1 MKTVPRSVLLL
12 AVVFSFLLSA
22 NLPFVSAHKIDQR
35 SQQSTSQ
42 EYGSFV
48 AAYDHC
54 RDPYNEMARKQFQ
67 SLGILE
73 GLCENINGQFYLPTD
88 INIVL
93 TECGQANALYNPR
106 THSIHICWEL
116 FSVLLDLFRPY
127 FRNQAELN
135 QNAANALIFIIFHE
149 IGHAL
154 IHVYDLPTT
163 GREEDAVDQ
172 FSTVWMY
179 RLGGGDQIIRSAD
192 FFYLSEK
199 NRGPFS
205 KTPFW
210 DEHSLDLQRFYN
222 IICLIYGTNPQRYA
236 NFIRLGTLPV
246 ERARRCQQEFTQ
258 IDRAWYRLLQPHAKP
273 GSAFSRP

>member
-1 MKTVPRSVLLL
+1 MKTVPRTFLLL
-12 AVVFSFLLSA
+12 AVVFSFVLSA
-22 NLPFVSAHKIDQR
+22 NLPFVSAQKRGQPR
-35 SQQSTSQ
+35 QQASEQ
-42 EYGSFV
+42 EYGNFV
-48 AAYDHC
+48 AGYDYC
-54 RDPYNEMARKQFQ
+54 RDPFFETLRKQFQ
-67 SLGILE
+67 SMGILE
-73 GLCENINGQFYLPTD
+73 GLCGSINGQFYLPTD

-93 TECGQANALYNPR
+93 TECGQANAFYNPR

-116 FSVLLDLFRPY
+116 FGVLRDMFRPY
-127 FRNQAELN
+127 FRTEAELN

-172 FSTVWMY
+172 FSMVWMY

-192 FFYLSEK
+192 FFYLSEQ

-236 NFIRLGTLPV
+236 NLIRFGTLPV

-258 IDRAWYRLLQPHAKP
+258 IDRAWYRLLQQKARPE
-273 GSAFSRP
+273 SAFSRP